1 MEHVSYQVP
10 FHFIALMI
18 LDDFMVQLELFMFH
32 PALVLLELQP
42 LPSVVPVNKKRKQ
55 AKEGTGLSFK
65 QTPVNLDIIHLI
77 SQWLTQSEFSLNSV
91 MVYIDA
97 GEYGVLRWK
106 TTDQSSYY

>member
-1 MEHVSYQVP
+1 MSVIKYL
-10 FHFIALMI
+10 FIYCSDDLGRLYGPTRALYGPSSSG
-18 LDDFMVQLELFMFH
+18 LAR
-32 PALVLLELQP
+32 ALAIAI
-42 LPSVVPVNKKRKQ
+42 SSPVNKKRKQ